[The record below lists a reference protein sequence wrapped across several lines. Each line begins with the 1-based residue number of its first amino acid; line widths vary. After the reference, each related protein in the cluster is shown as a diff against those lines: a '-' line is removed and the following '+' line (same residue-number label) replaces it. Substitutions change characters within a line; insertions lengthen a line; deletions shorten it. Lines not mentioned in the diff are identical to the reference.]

1 MNNKTTPAD
10 DIWKDEL
17 SYDEYIEKRLDE
29 IQTAPPVPPVPF
41 PTSQKFNE
49 DQYLDEIRDYLAG
62 TYKAHYAT
70 GSVQAFELIDSAGLS
85 EGFTMG
91 SVIKYASRYGKK
103 NGHNRKDLMKIIHYA
118 LLQLWVH
125 DQTHQKQGTYNG

>member
-1 MNNKTTPAD
+1 MNKTPAD
-10 DIWKDEL
+10 DIWKDEPM
-17 SYDEYIEKRLDE
+17 SYDVYIETRLDE
-29 IQTAPPVPPVPF
+29 VLNKPSVPPPVEL
-41 PTSQKFNE
+41 TKFNE

-70 GSVQAFELIDSAGLS
+70 GEVQAFELIDSAGLA

-103 NGHNRKDLMKIIHYA
+103 NGHNRKDLLKIIHYA

-125 DQTHQKQGTYNG
+125 DRTKGNT

>member
-1 MNNKTTPAD
+1 MNKTPAD
-10 DIWKDEL
+10 DIWKDEPM
-17 SYDEYIEKRLDE
+17 SYDVYIETRLDE
-29 IQTAPPVPPVPF
+29 VLTKPSVPPPIEL
-41 PTSQKFNE
+41 TKFNE

-70 GSVQAFELIDSAGLS
+70 GEVQAFELIDSAGLA

-103 NGHNRKDLMKIIHYA
+103 NGHNRKDLLKIIHYS

-125 DQTHQKQGTYNG
+125 DRTKGNT

>member
-1 MNNKTTPAD
+1 MSKTPAD
-10 DIWKDEL
+10 DIWKDEPV
-17 SYDEYIEKRLDE
+17 SYDTYIEQRLDE
-29 IQTAPPVPPVPF
+29 IMVKPPAFEPTPPPVEL
-41 PTSQKFNE
+41 TKFNE
-49 DQYLDEIRDYLAG
+49 DQYLNEIRDYLAG

-70 GSVQAFELIDSAGLS
+70 GEVQAFELIDSAGLA

-103 NGHNRKDLMKIIHYA
+103 NGHNRKDLLKIIHYA

-125 DQTHQKQGTYNG
+125 DRTKGNT